1 MNKPFSTYTNHN
13 QTSCRAVRVIG
24 LLIAICRG
32 VIDEDIIDCVFDEEF
47 TSLVYAPPVPKFC
60 LLQGEA
66 QYMKWEGR
74 IKTILNARRT
84 DRYSRGWNDDEVVTA
99 VEEWEQIVLKD
110 VADSWYLDGEEED
123 GRLKTETHWYN
134 NVLLPWAERTRELL
148 QDYRGW
154 RSSRDGNNASEGHTF
169 LPPLESIDHAIPP
182 LFEKVLF
189 HLREA
194 DKSGLVSRIWYIMQ
208 FTFMY
213 IYIVIICRQLCKNE
227 TYSIP
232 FSLYSS
238 GPPPHTTGSWLC

>member
-1 MNKPFSTYTNHN
+1 M
-13 QTSCRAVRVIG
+13 
-24 LLIAICRG
+24 
-32 VIDEDIIDCVFDEEF
+32 IDEDIIDCVFDEEF
-47 TSLVYAPPVPKFC
+47 TSLVYAPPVPTFC

-123 GRLKTETHWYN
+123 GRLKTETHWFN

-154 RSSRDGNNASEGHTF
+154 KSSRDGTNALEGHTF
-169 LPPLESIDHAIPP
+169 LPPLESIDPAIPSVYQ
-182 LFEKVLF
+182 KVLF

-208 FTFMY
+208 YTFIYIYDKY
-213 IYIVIICRQLCKNE
+213 IYIVIICPQL
-227 TYSIP
+227 
-232 FSLYSS
+232 
-238 GPPPHTTGSWLC
+238 